1 MNFRR
6 YCRLAERTNNTDA
19 SQMKLNA
26 RMGLMGEMGEV
37 VDELK
42 KHIYQG
48 HELNLANIK
57 EELGDV
63 FWYLAQY
70 MKAENIEYDLD
81 FVIEVELKNKYESI
95 IDNAEQVI
103 TSKSSIVKYESL
115 LRICRLLDLDVIEIL
130 SDNIDKLTKRYPNGF
145 NCNDSINR

>member
-6 YCRLAERTNNTDA
+6 YCRLAERTNNTDE

-42 KHIYQG
+42 KHVYQG

-115 LRICRLLDLDVIEIL
+115 LRICRLLDFDAIEIL
-130 SDNIDKLTKRYPNGF
+130 SDNIDKLTKRYPSGF